1 MRRRSRGEKLYELR
15 EQSGMSLRELA
26 EIVGVH
32 RSTLWRYENDEIVN
46 WNPEVVKKL
55 CQHFHVTPDSLQE
68 DDVQPFN
75 YELWIHRILSG
86 ESVRGVSMQGEGHSP
101 LDELFRKLNERQK
114 LRYLLMLK
122 LMEQYGQL
130 DAEEGMDPESP
141 YDWLAEEEMME
152 DGDQS
157 ESEDPLEEKMMPKDD
172 NLSASGDPL
181 EEKMMLKDGDRPE
194 S

>member
-55 CQHFHVTPDSLQE
+55 CQYFHVTPDSLQE

-86 ESVRGVSMQGEGHSP
+86 ESVRGVTMQGEGHSP

-122 LMEQYGQL
+122 LMEQNGQL

-141 YDWLAEEEMME
+141 YDWLAEEEMLE

-157 ESEDPLEEKMMPKDD
+157 EPEDPLEEKMIPKDG
-172 NLSASGDPL
+172 NLSASHQAIHW
-181 EEKMMLKDGDRPE
+181 KRK
-194 S
+194 